1 MKEHIGTNL
10 KEETNTINKKFNQI
24 YKRSILLFP
33 LLINQETGGISAAVE
48 IDENMTKCG
57 RYSYC
62 WPRDA
67 VFITKA
73 LDSLKMLKETEKF
86 YKIFCKD
93 TQNKMVCGSKD
104 STQTKGWL
112 HVGDIK

>member
-1 MKEHIGTNL
+1 M
-10 KEETNTINKKFNQI
+10 
-24 YKRSILLFP
+24 
-33 LLINQETGGISAAVE
+33 LINQETGGISAAVE
-48 IDENMTKCG
+48 VDENMTKCG

-104 STQTKGWL
+104 SIQTKGWL

>member
-1 MKEHIGTNL
+1 M
-10 KEETNTINKKFNQI
+10 
-24 YKRSILLFP
+24 LFP

-48 IDENMTKCG
+48 VDEDMTKCG

-73 LDSLKMLKETEKF
+73 LDSLKMLKRNR
-86 YKIFCKD
+86 KIL
-93 TQNKMVCGSKD
+93 QNILQRYSK
-104 STQTKGWL
+104 
-112 HVGDIK
+112 